1 MRILGFDVGTKRI
14 GVAISDETETIATGI
29 KYIENDAN
37 VLTEV
42 EKFIKE
48 FSPHIIVVG
57 NPINMD
63 GTINANNKFIVEF
76 LEQLK
81 KIFDEKKIVLWDER
95 LSTVQA
101 EKILIKGEVRRKDR
115 KKILDKISAA
125 IVLQSYL
132 DYLKLKNKNG
142 K

>member
-48 FSPHIIVVG
+48 FSPHTIVVG

-63 GTINANNKFIVEF
+63 GTINANNKFIAEF
-76 LEQLK
+76 LKQLK